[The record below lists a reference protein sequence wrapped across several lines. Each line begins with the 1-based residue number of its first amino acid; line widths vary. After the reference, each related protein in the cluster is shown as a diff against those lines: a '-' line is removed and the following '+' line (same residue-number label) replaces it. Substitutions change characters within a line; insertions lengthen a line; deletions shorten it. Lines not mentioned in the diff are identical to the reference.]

1 MQVGVVALTGG
12 GDVAYDLFVLDAPQ
26 RHDGQPQRIDQCGR
40 PGCFAAVARSIPA
53 QRALRRV
60 VAVVVERRRDGVVE
74 VVGVEV
80 GDAERTESFR
90 PARFPGLFFGV
101 VCRLLGLS
109 GVLCLAPGRGGVS
122 AEEDEQKESRLDRY
136 HGGGIRAVFR
146 EERDE
151 ENSPDILQSN

>member
-1 MQVGVVALTGG
+1 MSRTTCSFSTLHSATTGSPSESISAA
-12 GDVAYDLFVLDAPQ
+12 VRAV
-26 RHDGQPQRIDQCGR
+26 
-40 PGCFAAVARSIPA
+40 FAAVARSIPA

-101 VCRLLGLS
+101 VGRLLGLS

-122 AEEDEQKESRLDRY
+122 AEEDEQKEGRLDRF

-151 ENSPDILQSN
+151 ENSPDIFAIKLI